1 MDSNHRRHSQ
11 QIYSLPPLATWVTYQ
26 SRLKQAL
33 IPMNRAAAVTSGK
46 KSANRLTTDGK
57 WRAFPQVPHLL
68 QHIRSG
74 THFCTN
80 NNKEQD
86 DSRAFGNAGLA

>member
-1 MDSNHRRHSQ
+1 
-11 QIYSLPPLATWVTYQ
+11 
-26 SRLKQAL
+26 
-33 IPMNRAAAVTSGK
+33 MNRAAAVTSGK

-74 THFCTN
+74 THFARIIIKSKTIR
-80 NNKEQD
+80 ERLEMPVWPD
-86 DSRAFGNAGLA
+86 AH